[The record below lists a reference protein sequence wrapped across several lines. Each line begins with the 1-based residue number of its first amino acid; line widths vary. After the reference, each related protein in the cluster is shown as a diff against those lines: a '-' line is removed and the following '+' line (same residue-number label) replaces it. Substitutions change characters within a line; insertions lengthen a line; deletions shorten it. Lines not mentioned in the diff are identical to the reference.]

1 MTDYFLFNQ
10 TIKPSVMKTQK
21 ILFYVFKWLALI
33 FLAYLAVNES
43 HSKIMMLLL
52 IAFVSAIL
60 IWEGV
65 RDFKTK
71 SNQTNSLTKD

>member
-1 MTDYFLFNQ
+1 MMAGYLILNQ
-10 TIKPSVMKTQK
+10 TIKTSGMKTQK
-21 ILFYVFKWLALI
+21 ILFYAFKWLALI
-33 FLAYLAVNES
+33 FLAYLTINES

-52 IAFVSAIL
+52 IAFVCVIL

-71 SNQTNSLTKD
+71 GNQTNTLT